1 MPWLISELYL
11 YKLMTNWLHLII
23 LFDVANASLKFF
35 SLIPHCDD
43 RDEGHCP
50 TSHFI
55 GFYCL
60 ILG

>member
-23 LFDVANASLKFF
+23 LFDVAYNSSKFF
-35 SLIPHCDD
+35 LLTPHCDD
-43 RDEGHCP
+43 HDEGHCP
-50 TSHFI
+50 TNHCI